1 MANKS
6 GTSSG
11 IILDPLSGD
20 KQADLQAD
28 RVSPRPVAVSPQA
41 SRVNADNSPSSKL
54 AASSN
59 ITINFSGTN
68 TANGVQASVDVD
80 QKNTVRSSSSE
91 PPHTGMFTVDQ
102 TPR

>member
-28 RVSPRPVAVSPQA
+28 RVSPQA
-41 SRVNADNSPSSKL
+41 SRVNADNFPSSKL

>member
-1 MANKS
+1 MADKS

-11 IILDPLSGD
+11 ITLELSSGD

-28 RVSPRPVAVSPQA
+28 RISSRPVTTPPPA
-41 SRVNADNSPSSKL
+41 SRATADTSLSSNL

-68 TANGVQASVDVD
+68 TANGVQASVGVD
-80 QKNTVRSSSSE
+80 QKNTVRSSSSG
-91 PPHTGMFTVDQ
+91 PPHAGMYRGDHI
-102 TPR
+102 PR